1 MAVLRESPWYQE
13 ILKQGEQRGEER
25 ISSIELSLEVKFGNE
40 GLKFMPK
47 ISEISDFET
56 LKIIQRSI
64 LTVESLEEL
73 RLIMENL

>member
-1 MAVLRESPWYQE
+1 M
-13 ILKQGEQRGEER
+13 KQGEQRGEER

-56 LKIIQRSI
+56 LKTIQRSI